1 MENKKYSILIIAL
14 YCYPGHVLSIINHLR
29 RKNPL
34 IDITLL
40 TNSANEM
47 KEAIKD
53 KMVKIEWYN
62 VPPVNYKYRWL
73 NNLIIRQRQCKFFYN
88 FSKGRKYDIVNV
100 HFPNMFMSYVYKHLR
115 SMSTKIVVTPWGS
128 DILTRNKKYLKRMAH
143 LYQNADYIATETRT
157 PLGKKIIDDIIV
169 DKNKFVGNFFGSDVI
184 DFALKNGD
192 SISQEDAK
200 KRFGLSGRYII
211 TCGYNRREQQ
221 RHKVIIAAIDSVKNH
236 LPDNITLLFPMTY
249 GIHTRDE
256 YIEDCK
262 KECDKRGLS
271 YEFVTD
277 FLSVEDVYML
287 RKATDIFVHVQ
298 TTDASSGSL
307 QEYIICN
314 KKIVHGSWIKYEEL
328 ESFKPLFYFPVDSLE
343 KLGDVIVNAYNS
355 DNIDIPRGV
364 LDYVKSSGWDNKVT
378 KMNDFFMSIL

>member
-40 TNSANEM
+40 TDSANEM

-53 KMVKIEWYN
+53 KKVKIEWYN

-73 NNLIIRQRQCKFFYN
+73 NNLIIRHRQCKYFAK
-88 FSKGRKYDIVNV
+88 FSKGKNFDIVNV

-157 PLGKKIIDDIIV
+157 PLGKRIIDDIVV

-184 DFALKNGD
+184 DFALKKGD

-200 KRFGLSGRYII
+200 KRFGLSGRYVI

-221 RHKVIIAAIDSVKNH
+221 RHKAIIAAIDSVKNQ

-256 YIEDCK
+256 YIEGCK
-262 KECDKRGLS
+262 KECERRGLPS
-271 YEFVTD
+271 VFVTD
-277 FLSVEDVYML
+277 FISVEDVYML

-328 ESFKPLFYFPVDSLE
+328 ESFHPLFYFPVENLDR
-343 KLGDVIVNAYNS
+343 LGEAVVNAYNS
-355 DNIDIPRGV
+355 DNINIPQGV
-364 LDYVKSSGWDNKVT
+364 LDYVKSSGWDNKIT
-378 KMNDFFMSIL
+378 QMNNFFMSIL